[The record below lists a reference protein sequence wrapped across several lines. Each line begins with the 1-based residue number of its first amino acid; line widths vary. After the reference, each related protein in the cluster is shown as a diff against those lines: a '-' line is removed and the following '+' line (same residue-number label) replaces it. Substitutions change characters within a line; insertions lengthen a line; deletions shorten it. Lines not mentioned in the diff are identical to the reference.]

1 MFVKSKRISCILA
14 TSDARTMLI
23 SIIPTVAIAVGVG
36 VSVGGESNKSVL
48 EMIIKKT
55 LTIIITPVIFMIISR
70 EHV

>member
-1 MFVKSKRISCILA
+1 MFVKSKRILCILA

-48 EMIIKKT
+48 EMIIN
-55 LTIIITPVIFMIISR
+55 INNHHNARDI
-70 EHV
+70 HDNQ

>member
-1 MFVKSKRISCILA
+1 MFVKSKRILCILA

-36 VSVGGESNKSVL
+36 VSVGGESNESVL

-55 LTIIITPVIFMIISR
+55 LTIIIMPVIFMIIRR
-70 EHV
+70 EHA